1 MENNKEFSQVVK
13 QRADE
18 LRVEPSANAWAKL
31 DDRLNQHDRKTKVI
45 SLRTWLAYAASAAVL
60 VFAVVNFSYYLD
72 SPNTAEAQSVTYD
85 GPKDLM
91 DLDEMEDSE
100 VQYNFAK
107 VVEYKQQMKSRA
119 SKTIDEGWKGMRLY
133 PKK

>member
-13 QRADE
+13 QRADG

-72 SPNTAEAQSVTYD
+72 SPNTAEAQSVAYD

-133 PKK
+133 HKK